1 MSSLPWLELILVAGH
16 RVVCYCDIT
25 SVDIRSSH
33 ILDIFIFIRQ
43 GLEINE
49 IDLKHRR
56 QGCFYCTAPSLRGN
70 PSTTRVS
77 KSTCSLGTLTC
88 PSVQVLR
95 KQKFNPSTKVS
106 KIHSWIQNHLV
117 LLYLLNIA
125 TFPFTPF

>member
-1 MSSLPWLELILVAGH
+1 MKKWQHKRLRKPLYPCPLLVAGY

-56 QGCFYCTAPSLRGN
+56 QGCCYCTAPSLRGN
-70 PSTTRVS
+70 PSTTLVS
-77 KSTCSLGTLTC
+77 SSTCSLGTSTC

-95 KQKFNPSTKVS
+95 KQKFAPLHQSVQNSFLDTKPLCS
-106 KIHSWIQNHLV
+106 ILH
-117 LLYLLNIA
+117 
-125 TFPFTPF
+125 

>member
-56 QGCFYCTAPSLRGN
+56 QGCCYCTAPSLRGN
-70 PSTTRVS
+70 PSTTLVS
-77 KSTCSLGTLTC
+77 SSTCSLGTSTC
-88 PSVQVLR
+88 PSVQVLH
-95 KQKFNPSTKVS
+95 KQKFAPLHQSVQNSFLDTKPLCSLFLSNSSPV
-106 KIHSWIQNHLV
+106 
-117 LLYLLNIA
+117 
-125 TFPFTPF
+125 